1 MSKKIPEGKIT
12 SYEVITQKDDN
23 SDDIMLPIPPM
34 LLEELGWKPGDEI
47 EFGLDKEGKFILTKV
62 KK

>member
-1 MSKKIPEGKIT
+1 MSKKLPEGKIT

-23 SDDIMLPIPPM
+23 SDDRMLPIPPM

-47 EFGLDKEGKFILTKV
+47 QFGLDSEGKFILSKV
-62 KK
+62 SK